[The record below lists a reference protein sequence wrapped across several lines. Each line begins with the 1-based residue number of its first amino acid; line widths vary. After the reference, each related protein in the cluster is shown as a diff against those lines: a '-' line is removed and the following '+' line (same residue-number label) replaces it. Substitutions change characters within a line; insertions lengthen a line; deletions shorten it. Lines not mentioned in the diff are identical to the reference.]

1 MTTAGHVTDT
11 TDARSAFLDDYRRLH
26 ADLAGADRPWLATLR
41 QQAIDRFA
49 EIGFPAVKNEDW
61 KYTSVTPILRQRFE
75 PSVRLPM
82 RSVDKALAAA
92 LSRAPG
98 LQADDLVTVF
108 VNGHCLESFQGRHA
122 TAAVEISNL
131 SRVLAADGNALAKRL
146 AAGLAPG
153 AHGFLALNTA
163 FAADGAYVHVKKPLE
178 HPIHVVHLS
187 LREASPYVTHP
198 RNVIVVESGA
208 SASIV
213 EHWLGEDDAGY
224 LTNAVTD
231 VFLGRDA
238 SLQHVK
244 VQQETDAAYH
254 VQRVEVRQE
263 RGSVYRS
270 HSVALGAA
278 LSRTEI
284 RAELAGE
291 GADCA
296 LYGLYVGS
304 GHRHIDHHTTIDHA
318 CPRTSSRELYKGI
331 LDDHARGVFTGRV
344 IVRPDAQQIS
354 AEQTNRNL
362 LLAPGA
368 VVETRPQLEIYAD
381 DVKCSHGAAIG
392 RLDEDALFYMRQR
405 GIDREQARSLLTYAF
420 GSEVLDKLGSDV
432 LRRALEKCVLL
443 RIHKD
448 GDGLNEEELEGVIA

>member
-1 MTTAGHVTDT
+1 M
-11 TDARSAFLDDYRRLH
+11 DARSAFLDDYRRLH
-26 ADLAGADRPWLATLR
+26 GRFAGADRPWLAGLR
-41 QQAIDRFA
+41 QRAIDRFA
-49 EIGFPAVKNEDW
+49 EIGFPAAKNEDW
-61 KYTSVTPILRQRFE
+61 KYTSVSPILKQRFE
-75 PSVRLPM
+75 PSIALPK
-82 RSVDKALAAA
+82 RALRKVVSDA

-98 LQADDLVTVF
+98 LRQGDGDLVTVF
-108 VNGHCLESFQGRHA
+108 VNGHYLESFEGRH
-122 TAAVEISNL
+122 TTPAVAVSDL
-131 SRVLAADGNALAKRL
+131 ARVLAADGDSGAKQIGGVL
-146 AAGLAPG
+146 EPG
-153 AHGFLALNTA
+153 AHGFIALNAA
-163 FAADGAYVHVKKPLE
+163 FAVDGAFVHVKKPLE
-178 HPIHVVHLS
+178 RPIHIVHLS
-187 LREASPYVTHP
+187 IHEASPYVTHP
-198 RNVIVVESGA
+198 RNVIVVEPGA
-208 SASIV
+208 SACIV
-213 EHWLGEDDAGY
+213 EHWLGEDGAGY

-254 VQRVEVRQE
+254 VERVEVRQE
-263 RGSVYRS
+263 RGSNYRS

-284 RAELAGE
+284 HAELAGE
-291 GADCA
+291 GAECS

-304 GHRHIDHHTTIDHA
+304 GRRHIDHHTTIDHA
-318 CPRTSSRELYKGI
+318 CARTTSRELYKGI
-331 LDDHARGVFTGRV
+331 LDDNSRGVFTGKV

-362 LLAPGA
+362 LLAAGA
-368 VVETRPQLEIYAD
+368 MVETRPQLEIYAD

-405 GIDREQARSLLTYAF
+405 GIDRKQARSLLTYAF

-432 LRRALEKCVLL
+432 LRRALEKCVLM

-448 GDGLNEEELEGVIA
+448 GDGLSEEELEGVIA